1 MTGQHVPR
9 YFFHTAIG
17 DDVVT
22 DREGAELRDADHA
35 WQVARATVE
44 ATLSEAEDHA
54 RLLTAILVVT
64 DVVGEIIL
72 EFPFAEAAVPP
83 SETDATVH

>member
-1 MTGQHVPR
+1 MPR

-17 DDVVT
+17 DDVMT

-44 ATLSEAEDHA
+44 VTLGEADDHA
-54 RLLTAILVVT
+54 RLMTAVLIVT
-64 DVVGEIIL
+64 DDAGEIVL
-72 EFPFAEAAVPP
+72 EFPFAEAVMPAA
-83 SETDATVH
+83 ETGETVH